1 MSKFRLESLSDN
13 VISIIMTLMAFNIG
27 SSLSYQPL
35 DEIQLWSELSHIYPT
50 FVVYFASFF
59 IIGTYWL
66 THSYLIS
73 SYAKNISRKLIAL
86 NLIFLSFIS
95 LIPFSSR
102 LVGTYSNSQIAVV
115 IFGVNML
122 FTSTLAF
129 MIFLYIL
136 KSKQIENFSIDHTR
150 IRNTYF
156 RLSLPILGSMLGILI
171 AGLSTQIALAL
182 YFIPIIFNF
191 FPISM
196 SELEKRIR
204 TMSSKESQNP
214 IQNSI

>member
-1 MSKFRLESLSDN
+1 
-13 VISIIMTLMAFNIG
+13 
-27 SSLSYQPL
+27 
-35 DEIQLWSELSHIYPT
+35 
-50 FVVYFASFF
+50 
-59 IIGTYWL
+59 
-66 THSYLIS
+66 
-73 SYAKNISRKLIAL
+73 
-86 NLIFLSFIS
+86 
-95 LIPFSSR
+95 
-102 LVGTYSNSQIAVV
+102 
-115 IFGVNML
+115 
-122 FTSTLAF
+122 

-204 TMSSKESQNP
+204 TMSSKESQ
-214 IQNSI
+214 IQSKIQFKFTD